1 MNHLLRIGRYIFKP
15 DWTISHL
22 HINGVST
29 YYGVEDEIRAVKVKG
44 ETAVDYGIYK
54 LGIRYSPKFSK
65 EYYYSEIK
73 NKLAIAQMKILVFKM
88 IITKDII
95 TKEQIVKINKIAKKK
110 KSSAG
115 PTSF

>member
-1 MNHLLRIGRYIFKP
+1 MNKFKG
-15 DWTISHL
+15 TVKIS
-22 HINGVST
+22 
-29 YYGVEDEIRAVKVKG
+29 
-44 ETAVDYGIYK
+44 
-54 LGIRYSPKFSK
+54 
-65 EYYYSEIK
+65 SEIK

-115 PTSF
+115 PTSFSFSFKINNLVKLFI